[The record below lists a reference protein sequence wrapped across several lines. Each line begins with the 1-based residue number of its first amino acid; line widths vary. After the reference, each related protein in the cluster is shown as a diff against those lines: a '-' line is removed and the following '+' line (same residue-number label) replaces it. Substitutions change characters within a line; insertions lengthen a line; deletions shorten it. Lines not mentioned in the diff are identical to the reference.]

1 MDVQIRVKRSLLDV
15 VAEVLVNDP
24 GASLADVAEAAGISR
39 TTLHNHYPTRD
50 DLLCAVGD
58 RVLNLW
64 EETVRKVEDGP
75 DGGLR
80 ALTEALLPLCPQLMF
95 LWRNAG
101 LEKQPGL
108 AGRWDAGDDDVIAV
122 MARAE
127 ERGVLAPGVPGW
139 WRLISYI
146 SLLIAAS
153 GEVRRG
159 RLAPL
164 DAPDFV
170 LRMFLTGIGAGPN
183 PAGEADE

>member
-1 MDVQIRVKRSLLDV
+1 MDVQVRVKRSLLDV

-24 GASLADVAEAAGISR
+24 GASLAEVAEAAGISR
-39 TTLHNHYPTRD
+39 TTLHNHYATRD
-50 DLLCAVGD
+50 DLLCAVGT
-58 RVLNLW
+58 RVLDLW
-64 EETVRKVEDGP
+64 EQAVGKVEDGP

-80 ALTEALLPLCPQLMF
+80 ALTETLLPLCPQLMF

-108 AGRWDAGDDDVIAV
+108 AGRWDAGDEGVIAV
-122 MARAE
+122 MRRAE
-127 ERGVLAPGVPGW
+127 ERGVLAPGVPDW

-153 GEVRRG
+153 GEVRTG

-164 DAPDFV
+164 DGPDFV
-170 LRMFLTGIGAGPN
+170 LRMFLTGIGARPEPGDC
-183 PAGEADE
+183 AHE